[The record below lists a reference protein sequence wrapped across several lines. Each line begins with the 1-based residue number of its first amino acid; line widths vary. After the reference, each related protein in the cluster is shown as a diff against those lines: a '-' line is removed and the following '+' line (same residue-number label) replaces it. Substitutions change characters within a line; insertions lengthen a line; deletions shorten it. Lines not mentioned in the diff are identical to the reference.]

1 MLIRISPQWQVTI
14 PKALRPH
21 FGPARMVEARM
32 ENMALTLRPVLAS
45 TARDG
50 AALFAAEGITTEV
63 LMAALALVEKRRRAA
78 ALRPAEPST

>member
-21 FGPARMVEARM
+21 FGPARQVEARM
-32 ENMALTLRPVLAS
+32 ENMALVLRPVLAS
-45 TARDG
+45 TASDG

-63 LMAALALVEKRRRAA
+63 LMAAMAVVERRRRTA
-78 ALRPAEPST
+78 ALRQADPAP